1 MKSELT
7 TAYSIRIGQYAR
19 GTAASGGK
27 ADIAAVAGAGFTTLI
42 NNRPDGEAQVQP
54 DSDVPTT
61 AAQRHGLAYYHVPV
75 VPGQYTDTSVNQ
87 LRELLAQAE
96 GPVLA
101 LCRTGNRSIS
111 LWALSQAA
119 RLEPEAILT
128 AAKNAGYDLQGMQ
141 PHKTTRDLI
150 LPQR

>member
-54 DSDVPTT
+54 LD
-61 AAQRHGLAYYHVPV
+61 
-75 VPGQYTDTSVNQ
+75 
-87 LRELLAQAE
+87 
-96 GPVLA
+96 
-101 LCRTGNRSIS
+101 
-111 LWALSQAA
+111 
-119 RLEPEAILT
+119 
-128 AAKNAGYDLQGMQ
+128 NAGFDFAPALN
-141 PHKTTRDLI
+141 L
-150 LPQR
+150 